1 MANFPPIIQKNIPP
15 VTGALIVI
23 SVVVALVSRLGADKA
38 VLAPLYIADPYSYGF
53 QSILSGQVW
62 RLITP
67 IFIHF
72 GVLHILFNM
81 MWLWDLGRV
90 IELRKGRLFLLGF
103 VLVVGI
109 ASNLAQF
116 ILSGSPY
123 FGGMSGVVYG
133 LLGYIWIHGRVNPRF
148 GVTLHKPV
156 VVMML
161 AWFALCWLGIFGPIA
176 NWAHTFGLGA
186 GIALGGLPVKGKG
199 PRVL

>member
-1 MANFPPIIQKNIPP
+1 MTNPFSINQKPVPP
-15 VTGALIVI
+15 VTLALIAI
-23 SVVVALVSRLGADKA
+23 SVVVALLSKLGSSEA
-38 VLAPLYIADPYSYGF
+38 VLMPLFIADPYSHGF

-81 MWLWDLGRV
+81 MWLWDLGLV
-90 IELRKGRLFLLGF
+90 IELRKGHLFMLLF
-103 VLVVGI
+103 VFVVGI

-116 ILSGSPY
+116 VLTGSPF

-156 VVMML
+156 VIMML
-161 AWFALCWLGIFGPIA
+161 AWFVLCWFGIFGPIA
-176 NWAHTFGLGA
+176 NWAHTAGLIMGV
-186 GIALGGLPVKGKG
+186 ALGGVNIKTVGG
-199 PRVL
+199 GR